1 MEYVPRK
8 MVHYY
13 KSLALSVN
21 FVYSLFLW
29 PYHFKFK
36 LINIAFFPQ
45 TCTYPSNVP
54 VFCPNLNRPC
64 SLLLQNRTKSL
75 SSPAFC
81 YKTIQSSPPHPLS
94 HYKTIYIWIN
104 KQTNKYI
111 SLQWGRLGGKRGGI
125 WMREQWGRPASAVV
139 TWKKSMHL
147 RL

>member
-45 TCTYPSNVP
+45 NCTYPSNVP

-81 YKTIQSSPPHPLS
+81 DKTIQSLSPPPHPLS
-94 HYKTIYIWIN
+94 HYKTIYMN
-104 KQTNKYI
+104 KQTNKQIYI
-111 SLQWGRLGGKRGGI
+111 PTVGKAGREKG
-125 WMREQWGRPASAVV
+125 W
-139 TWKKSMHL
+139 HL
-147 RL
+147 NERTVG